1 MNLQKRQ
8 KRLNELLIRL
18 KNNADVPNRDLKL
31 VLTESQYAEMQ
42 AQWQIEKSFRK
53 ITKPKEIKRYELKL
67 KQATLAHTKYE
78 AYENKKT
85 NKKPHMPKKLMNH
98 AESLLEKALEYAVEI
113 GGKHGKFAEWFGGV
127 IAEDVELD
135 LSTMPRIRTSK
146 SYWNDVGKNELSI
159 RNIKI
164 LAVEHA
170 LDEHSV
176 DDNFNDAI
184 KSIKSIKTKRNFK
197 DIKF

>member
-1 MNLQKRQ
+1 MNPQKRQ
-8 KRLNELLIRL
+8 QRLNELLIRL

-53 ITKPKEIKRYELKL
+53 ITKPKEIMRYELML
-67 KQATLAHTKYE
+67 KQATLAHIKYE
-78 AYENKKT
+78 AYEKKKT
-85 NKKPHMPKKLMNH
+85 NKKPYMPKKLMND
-98 AESLLEKALEYAVEI
+98 AESLLEKAFEYAVEI
-113 GGKHGKFAEWFGGV
+113 GGKHGRFAEWFGGV
-127 IAEDVELD
+127 IVEDVELD

-170 LDEHSV
+170 LSKHNVNNEL
-176 DDNFNDAI
+176 DDATEAI
-184 KSIKSIKTKRNFK
+184 KSFKTKRNFK

>member
-8 KRLNELLIRL
+8 QRLNELLIRL

-42 AQWQIEKSFRK
+42 AQGHIEKSHRK
-53 ITKPKEIKRYELKL
+53 ITKPKEIKRYELML
-67 KQATLAHTKYE
+67 KQATLAHIKYE

-85 NKKPHMPKKLMNH
+85 NKKPHMPNKLMND

-146 SYWNDVGKNELSI
+146 SHWNDVGKNELSI

-164 LAVEHA
+164 LAVEKA
-170 LDEHSV
+170 LDEHNLRDEL
-176 DDNFNDAI
+176 DDAMETI
-184 KSIKSIKTKRNFK
+184 KSIRSKRNFK

>member
-1 MNLQKRQ
+1 MNPQKRQ
-8 KRLNELLIRL
+8 QRLNELLIRL

-53 ITKPKEIKRYELKL
+53 ITKPKEIKRYEMML
-67 KQATLAHTKYE
+67 KQATLSHIKYE

-85 NKKPHMPKKLMNH
+85 NKKPHMPKKLMND
-98 AESLLEKALEYAVEI
+98 AESLLEKAFEYAVEI
-113 GGKHGKFAEWFGGV
+113 GGRNGGFSDWFGGLV
-127 IAEDVELD
+127 DEDVELD

-164 LAVEHA
+164 LAVEQA
-170 LDEHSV
+170 LSKHNVNNEL
-176 DDNFNDAI
+176 DDATEAI
-184 KSIKSIKTKRNFK
+184 KSFKTKRNFK